1 MPTGLSAAADPVACC
16 RRFGPFVFT
25 AHAVSGVCR
34 KRDIGRRGGRTLPRC
49 LVSLQVL
56 SPEIPQAIRAP
67 TLVSPGADVTR
78 ELCRD
83 RLWIPRRRAPG
94 KILALRSWQ
103 GPQCGRP
110 RRSGTE
116 SPLRCHR
123 QAPHRR
129 TFLPIDRPVRHSARK
144 TRRLVDRTFRLPFT
158 GSPAQ
163 GQPPHR
169 TYRPRVIFT
178 LTRQN
183 NPPLAE
189 RLQQAEKRQ
198 NVMDVAS

>member
-16 RRFGPFVFT
+16 RRVGPFVF
-25 AHAVSGVCR
+25 AANAAPDVCR

-49 LVSLQVL
+49 LVSL
-56 SPEIPQAIRAP
+56 SGPATGNTQAIRALALIP
-67 TLVSPGADVTR
+67 PGAGVTR
-78 ELCRD
+78 EICRD
-83 RLWIPRRRAPG
+83 RLRIPRRRVPG
-94 KILALRSWQ
+94 KVLALRSWQ

-129 TFLPIDRPVRHSARK
+129 TLLPIDRPVRHSPRM

-158 GSPAQ
+158 GSPAP

-169 TYRPRVIFT
+169 TYRPPVIFT

-183 NPPLAE
+183 DPPLAE
-189 RLQQAEKRQ
+189 RIQQAEKHR
-198 NVMDVAS
+198 NVMDIAS